1 MFTKEPESPTLILET
16 VARRAGVT
24 AGVLLESRDKDVR
37 AWKMIAI
44 YLLRKAGHT
53 VAKVGV
59 MVSRDAS
66 TVSHAFTKINKQSGK
81 KWFIDLSNS
90 IEEELNKN
98 KNKKAGSRTVAPYCQ
113 RIPMEVYA
121 AAFAAADD

>member
-1 MFTKEPESPTLILET
+1 MFSKEPESPTLILET
-16 VARRAGVT
+16 IARRAGVT
-24 AGVLLESRDKDVR
+24 AGVLLESRDKDVL

-66 TVSHAFTKINKQSGK
+66 TVSHAFTKIDKQSGK

-90 IEEELNKN
+90 IEEELNK
-98 KNKKAGSRTVAPYCQ
+98 KAGSQTVTPYCQ

-121 AAFAAADD
+121 AAFASSDD